1 MKHSRLAFTLIEV
14 LVAVLVLGVGII
26 ALVGTSAGVTRMIGR
41 GKIETRAA
49 QAASSRME
57 TLRLAAYA
65 TSPRCSNPGF
75 ASGGPVLSGGMTEL
89 WVVPPTG
96 KVRKVRVTVT
106 YLTTRGAREAVLE
119 TALTC

>member
-1 MKHSRLAFTLIEV
+1 MKHSPPGFTLIEV

-57 TLRLAAYA
+57 TLRLAATA
-65 TSPRCSNPGF
+65 ASPRCSNPGF
-75 ASGGPVLSGGMTEL
+75 ASGGPVLSGGMAES
-89 WVVPPTG
+89 WIVPPTG
-96 KVRKVRVTVT
+96 TVRRIRVTVT
-106 YLTTRGAREAVLE
+106 YLTPRGTREAALE

>member
-75 ASGGPVLSGGMTEL
+75 SSGGPVLSGGMTEL

-96 KVRKVRVTVT
+96 KVRRVRVTVT

>member
-1 MKHSRLAFTLIEV
+1 MKHSPLGFTLIEV
-14 LVAVLVLGVGII
+14 LVAILVLGVGII

-57 TLRLAAYA
+57 TLCGAATA
-65 TSPRCSNPGF
+65 TSPRCSDPGF
-75 ASGGPVLSGGMTEL
+75 ASGGPILSGGMTESWL
-89 WVVPPTG
+89 VPATG
-96 KVRKVRVTVT
+96 RVRKVRVTVT
-106 YLTTRGAREAVLE
+106 YLTTRGSREAILE

>member
-75 ASGGPVLSGGMTEL
+75 RSGGPVLSGGMTES
-89 WVVPPTG
+89 WRVPPTG
-96 KVRKVRVTVT
+96 RVRKVRVTVT
-106 YLTTRGAREAVLE
+106 YLTVRGSRQAML
-119 TALTC
+119 